1 MTSSPSL
8 SAQAPSSAIVPDSED
23 IAALVA
29 AASDT
34 ATPGR
39 FDELRGACPP
49 STNANETPE
58 APHDAG
64 EGLAPAW
71 QRFFEVEG
79 VDVWRDLASRRASVQ
94 RMVQEDGATYN
105 LHAASE
111 NGSRAWPLEV
121 LPLLIGADEWPAIE
135 RGVIQRARLL
145 EAALGDVYG
154 DQCLLREGLLPAPLI
169 HGHPQYLRPMHGA
182 LGSAGTGLHL
192 MALDLA
198 RGPEGRWWVV
208 GHRTQSPSGLG
219 YLLENRLIISRQF
232 PEAFRA
238 LRVQRLAGAFRSLV
252 EGLMRASG
260 AGAQARIALLTPGR
274 HNETYFEHV
283 FLARYLGLT
292 LVEGS
297 DLTVR
302 DQSVFLK
309 TLQGLERIHVLLRRV
324 DDEWLDPLEL
334 RPESFLGVPG
344 LLQAVRAGGVVVAN
358 LPGAGVLES
367 PGLTAFWPGV
377 AQRLLGEPLL
387 LPAAT
392 SWWCGEA
399 SVWSAQRKRL
409 ADFVI
414 VPTFP
419 QGEVT
424 RNFDPVN
431 AGSLSPAALEAW
443 RGRIDADPGAH
454 TLMSPVRP
462 SELPVWRDGRLQT
475 RPLVLRVFA
484 IRDSNG
490 RWSVL
495 PGGLTRLARRN
506 ADQSDHDVYL
516 SMQRGSASTSADT
529 WVMTRGQVDHTTL
542 LPRPLQ
548 VADLEQ
554 VRWLITSR
562 SAENLFWFGR
572 YTERAEATIRM
583 ARLMLDA
590 LPGTTLPVVRVLH
603 MLLVRNGILDPA
615 TPAPAS
621 TSAHAMRVFE
631 RSVLR
636 ALCGGEPGSGLAA
649 NLRALRDCASALRDR
664 LSPEHW
670 SLIEDLDTR
679 FTRQMSRLRG
689 QRGQHGRETIPDVL
703 SVLEQASGQLSAITG
718 AQTDRMTRDD
728 GWRLLSVGRQIERLD
743 TLSHALAVS
752 FEAGLMRSDE
762 GFALVLALFD
772 STITYR
778 ARYQARREVLPLL
791 HLLVLDADNPRSIAW
806 VARTMR
812 ERLLKLARH
821 DPAWAEAVGAQL
833 PRPEDW
839 RLSSLCEAVQGHF
852 VEVESRLRECSE
864 AALALSS
871 EIGRHLFSHVGSAD
885 RTVWQ

>member
-1 MTSSPSL
+1 MLKPD
-8 SAQAPSSAIVPDSED
+8 PFVPTED
-23 IAALVA
+23 VARLVA
-29 AASDT
+29 SASDRAT
-34 ATPGR
+34 AGR
-39 FDELRGACPP
+39 FDELRGACASVP
-49 STNANETPE
+49 ETSPAE
-58 APHDAG
+58 ETD
-64 EGLAPAW
+64 GLAPQW

-79 VDVWRDLASRRASVQ
+79 IDVWRELGARRASVQ
-94 RMVQEDGATYN
+94 RKVQEDGATYN
-105 LHAASE
+105 LHAGDDA
-111 NGSRAWPLEV
+111 GTRAWPLEL
-121 LPLLIGADEWPAIE
+121 LPLLIGADEWPTIE
-135 RGVIQRARLL
+135 RGVVQRARLL
-145 EAALGDVYG
+145 EAALQDVYG
-154 DQCLLREGLLPAPLI
+154 DQRLLREGLLPATLV

-182 LGSAGTGLHL
+182 LADGAAGLHL
-192 MALDLA
+192 VALDLA

-208 GHRTQSPSGLG
+208 GHRAQSPSGLG
-219 YLLENRLIISRQF
+219 YLLENRLIVSRQF

-238 LRVQRLAGAFRSLV
+238 LRVQRLASTFRALV
-252 EGLMRASG
+252 QGLVRASG
-260 AGAQARIALLTPGR
+260 AGPQARVALLTPGR

-302 DQSVFLK
+302 DQRVFLK
-309 TLQGLERIHVLLRRV
+309 TLQGLERVHVLLRRV

-344 LLQAVRAGGVVVAN
+344 LLQALRAGGIVVAN

-387 LPAAT
+387 LPATT

-399 SVWSAQRKRL
+399 SVWSAHRERL
-409 ADFVI
+409 RDYVI

-419 QGEVT
+419 VGELT
-424 RNFDPVN
+424 RSFDAVV
-431 AGSLSPAALEAW
+431 AGALNDAELDAW
-443 RGRIDADPGAH
+443 RARIDADPAAH
-454 TLMSPVRP
+454 TLMAPVRP
-462 SELPVWRDGRLQT
+462 SELPVWRQGRIQP
-475 RPLVLRVFA
+475 RPLVMRVFA
-484 IRDSNG
+484 VRDAEG
-490 RWSVL
+490 QWSVL
-495 PGGLTRLARRN
+495 PGGLTRIARRSP
-506 ADQSDHDVYL
+506 DRTDHDVYL

-548 VADLEQ
+548 ASDLEQ
-554 VRWLITSR
+554 AHWPITSR
-562 SAENLFWFGR
+562 SAEKLFWFGR
-572 YTERAEATIRM
+572 YTERADNTIRM

-590 LPGTTLPVVRVLH
+590 LPGTTLPVIRVLH
-603 MLLVRNGILDPA
+603 ALLSRNGVFEPEM
-615 TPAPAS
+615 PAPAS

-636 ALCGGEPGSGLAA
+636 ALCEGEAGRGLAW
-649 NLRALRDCASALRDR
+649 NLRAMRDCATALRDR
-664 LSPEHW
+664 LSPDHW
-670 SLIEDLDTR
+670 RLIDDLEAR
-679 FTRQMSRLRG
+679 FTRGMSQLRG
-689 QRGQHGRETIPDVL
+689 QVGRETITDVL
-703 SVLEQASGQLSAITG
+703 SVLDDASGRLAAITG
-718 AQTDRMTRDD
+718 AQADRMTRDD
-728 GWRLLSVGRQIERLD
+728 GWRLLSVGRHLERLD

-752 FEAGLMRSDE
+752 FEAGLMRGDE
-762 GFALVLALFD
+762 GFALMLALFD

-812 ERLLKLARH
+812 ERLVKLARH
-821 DPAWAEAVGAQL
+821 DPVWAASVSGPL

-839 RLSSLCEAVQGHF
+839 RLASLSEAVQGHF
-852 VEVESRLRECSE
+852 IEVESRLRECSE

-871 EIGRHLFSHVGSAD
+871 EIGRRLFSHVGAAD
-885 RTVWQ
+885 RSVWQ